1 MAGRAKK
8 LLGRAGGAQT
18 VRGAGPG
25 TGANA
30 GTVERKGQ
38 VGEVRIERRESAPK
52 PMPGGIR
59 KPESFVFEG
68 HRASSTQGN
77 KHLRLGGGGG
87 GKKSKGK
94 PRTRSANRGAEW
106 KKKGGK

>member
-30 GTVERKGQ
+30 GMVERKGH
-38 VGEVRIERRESAPK
+38 VGEVRIEQLAPK

-94 PRTRSANRGAEW
+94 PRTRSANRGADW